1 MRETLRKQTDSTKT
15 DSTNNTNV
23 LAYISVIT
31 RRRVWKYPTRYLSP
45 FRSFLSSP
53 HSFPFLHLS
62 FKIIILD
69 FLEIQIIP
77 RMDATGNEVEKW
89 GWEGRGGETR
99 DKEKFYLNR
108 FYAEIIIRI
117 L

>member
-1 MRETLRKQTDSTKT
+1 M
-15 DSTNNTNV
+15 
-23 LAYISVIT
+23 
-31 RRRVWKYPTRYLSP
+31 WKYPTRYLSP
-45 FRSFLSSP
+45 FRLFLFSP

-69 FLEIQIIP
+69 FLEIQIIL

-89 GWEGRGGETR
+89 VGKEEGE

>member
-1 MRETLRKQTDSTKT
+1 M
-15 DSTNNTNV
+15 
-23 LAYISVIT
+23 
-31 RRRVWKYPTRYLSP
+31 WKYPHAVSFP
-45 FRSFLSSP
+45 ISFISFLSP
-53 HSFPFLHLS
+53 PFFLPFPFLHLS

-69 FLEIQIIP
+69 FLEIQIIL

>member
-1 MRETLRKQTDSTKT
+1 M
-15 DSTNNTNV
+15 
-23 LAYISVIT
+23 
-31 RRRVWKYPTRYLSP
+31 WKYPHAVSFP
-45 FRSFLSSP
+45 ISFISFLSP
-53 HSFPFLHLS
+53 PFFLPFPFLHLS

-69 FLEIQIIP
+69 FLEIQIIL

-89 GWEGRGGETR
+89 VGKEEGE